1 MTKYKMIRVISIGLR
16 GERERCFYN
25 GTLAVNNGT
34 RGILFSGH
42 DSPGNNNGKLG
53 ESKYLPF
60 DLIRSVEVEEYDG
73 GMVICNNPAFL
84 QIALDVA
91 NVYEW
96 EGIEI

>member
-1 MTKYKMIRVISIGLR
+1 MTKYKRIKVVSIGLR
-16 GERERCFYN
+16 GEYEQCFHG
-25 GTLAVNNGT
+25 GTLAVNTGT

-60 DLIRSVEVEEYDG
+60 NMIRSVEVEEYDG
-73 GMVICNNPAFL
+73 GMIICNNPAFL

-91 NVYEW
+91 NNYVW
-96 EGIEI
+96 EGQQ